1 MNEALRTPSPKRF
14 CRKLGIRN
22 AAAKASAASL
32 SPRKCASTRWRTR
45 PVTRLNRIPAATSGA
60 ADCRASAIPPRDVRG
75 QLLEDSLSITRQEP
89 GHAEHPFLGLSL
101 GTNRKAGPGNLPELD
116 AFAPAGMLE
125 QLLLQFAYREERLA
139 PGRSRRALQRGFH
152 LRRRPDHRF
161 VPLPDRLP

>member
-22 AAAKASAASL
+22 AAARARAAPP
-32 SPRKCASTRWRTR
+32 SPRKCPSPRWRTR

-75 QLLEDSLSITRQEP
+75 QLPEGSLSLTPQDP
-89 GHAEHPFLGLSL
+89 GHASPPFLGLSL
-101 GTNRKAGPGNLPELD
+101 GTKRKAGPGNLPELD

-125 QLLLQFAYREERLA
+125 QLLLQFAYREE
-139 PGRSRRALQRGFH
+139 
-152 LRRRPDHRF
+152 
-161 VPLPDRLP
+161 